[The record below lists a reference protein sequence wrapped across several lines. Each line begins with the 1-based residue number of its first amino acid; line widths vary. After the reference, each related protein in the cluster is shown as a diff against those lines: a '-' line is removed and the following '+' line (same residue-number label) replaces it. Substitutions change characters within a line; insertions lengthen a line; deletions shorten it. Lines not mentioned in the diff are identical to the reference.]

1 MNFKSPSFIIFCS
14 LLIITIA
21 SFCLMRLADAFAIIG
36 SLGLSIIFLWLT
48 VVSFFKYKLYK
59 NAIED
64 QRNQDAYMY
73 AEEMGDENAVKDF
86 EYSKKERRKIRSAKF
101 NRSLA
106 PYTLLVITGM
116 SIFLFLICAKII

>member
-14 LLIITIA
+14 LILITIV
-21 SFCLMRLADAFAIIG
+21 SFCLIQVADAFAIIG
-36 SLGLSIIFLWLT
+36 SLGLSVIFFWLT

-64 QRNQDAYMY
+64 QKNQEAYRY
-73 AEEMGDENAVKDF
+73 AEEMGNEDAVKDF
-86 EYSKKERRKIRSAKF
+86 EYSRKERRQLKNARF
-101 NRSLA
+101 NHSLA
-106 PYTLLVITGM
+106 PYTFLALTGI

>member
-14 LLIITIA
+14 LILITIV
-21 SFCLMRLADAFAIIG
+21 SFCLIRIADAFAIIG

-59 NAIED
+59 NAVED
-64 QRNQDAYMY
+64 QRNQEAYLY
-73 AEEMGDENAVKDF
+73 AEQMGDEDAVKDF
-86 EYSKKERRKIRSAKF
+86 EYSKKEKRQIRNAKF

-106 PYTLLVITGM
+106 PYTFLALTGI